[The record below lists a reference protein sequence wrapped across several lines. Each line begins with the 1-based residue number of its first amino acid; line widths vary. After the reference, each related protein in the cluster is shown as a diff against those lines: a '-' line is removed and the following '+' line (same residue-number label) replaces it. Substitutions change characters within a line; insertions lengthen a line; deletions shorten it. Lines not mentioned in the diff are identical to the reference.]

1 MRRLIALTIAAAI
14 AVGGALLPAAPA
26 LADVDDFTFE
36 SFSGDYSLDRDADGH
51 STVTTVETLVALF
64 PDADQNRGIRR
75 NLNADYDGHPTELTI
90 VSVTDG
96 DGRERAYEED
106 SDDGVVSLTI
116 AGDEYVHGRQT
127 YVITYTEKYLD
138 RYYAD
143 TDAQEFYRDTNGT
156 DWAQP
161 FGQVTATV
169 HLSDELLEA
178 RTGNA
183 DAASGAEGENGPAEI
198 TETADGYEF
207 AASDVGPHEN
217 LTFSI
222 GFENGTFTPRD
233 DGFTAAP
240 WPTLALVFTMLA
252 VLAMIGAFVVRSTRL
267 RDAPGRGTIVAEY
280 LPPRG
285 VGVALAGVI
294 LGKSTTVPP
303 AQILALAVA
312 GRVRIVEVADPR
324 GRGKDSYELEFV
336 QTGATGREAYRHPEP
351 SAEDLEVLHAIF
363 GAELTPGERRPLGKA
378 DSKALKRL
386 TAAGKRVRAD
396 AVTDGYRRR
405 FPTRPVTLVVLGA
418 IVAGVLAVLFSA
430 ISLATVYGGFWPGV
444 FLGVAV
450 AAMIAACVAVA
461 KYPLDAKG
469 VEARDHLRGLDEYI
483 RLAEADRIRYL
494 QSPQG
499 AERTPVATDD
509 REQMLDLTE
518 RLLPWAVLLGHEKKW
533 TAELGRYYEEI
544 GAQPGWYVGS
554 HPFNAALFATS
565 ISSVS
570 SSVTSSYSASSGGS
584 TGGASSGGGS
594 GGGGGGGV

>member
-14 AVGGALLPAAPA
+14 AVGGAVLPAAPA

-36 SFSGDYSLDRDADGH
+36 SFHGDYSLDRDAEGH
-51 STVTTVETLVALF
+51 STVETVETLVAVF

-75 NLNADYDGHPTELTI
+75 NLNAEYDGHPTELTI

-96 DGRERAYEED
+96 DGEKRAFEED

-138 RYYAD
+138 KYYSD

-161 FGQVTATV
+161 FGRVTASV
-169 HLSDELLEA
+169 HLTDELLEA
-178 RTGNA
+178 RTGEA
-183 DAASGAEGENGPAEI
+183 DAASGAEGADGPAQI
-198 TETADGYEF
+198 SETADGYEF
-207 AASDVGPHEN
+207 AASDLGPHEN
-217 LTFSI
+217 LSFSI
-222 GFENGTFTPRD
+222 GFENGTFVPRD
-233 DGFTAAP
+233 DSFTAAP
-240 WPTLALVFTMLA
+240 WPIIALVFTLLT

-267 RDAPGRGTIVAEY
+267 KDAPGRGIIVAEY
-280 LPPRG
+280 LPPPG
-285 VGVALAGVI
+285 VGIALAGVI
-294 LGKSTTVPP
+294 LNKTTTAPP

-312 GRVRIVEVADPR
+312 GRVRIVEVANEKP
-324 GRGKDSYELEFV
+324 GGKDSYEIEFL
-336 QTGATGREAYRHPEP
+336 QTRATGREAYRNPEP
-351 SAEDLEVLHAIF
+351 SVDDLEVLHAIF
-363 GAELTPGERRPLGKA
+363 GDELTPGERRPLGKT

-396 AVTDGYRRR
+396 AVTDAYRKP
-405 FPTRPVTLVVLGA
+405 FPTGAVSLVIVGA

-444 FLGVAV
+444 FIGVALLALVV
-450 AAMIAACVAVA
+450 ACIAVA

-469 VEARDHLRGLDEYI
+469 VAARDHLKGLDEYI
-483 RLAEADRIRYL
+483 ELAEADRIRYL

-499 AERTPVATDD
+499 AERTPIATDD
-509 REQMLDLTE
+509 SEQMLDLTE

-533 TAELGRYYEEI
+533 TAELARYYEQT
-544 GAQPGWYVGS
+544 GSQPDWYAGS

-570 SSVTSSYSASSGGS
+570 TSVTSSYSAAGGGS
-584 TGGASSGGGS
+584 SGGASSGGGS